1 MFAVQA
7 DGSEITTIE
16 GLAKDGQLHPLQEGF
31 WQEHG
36 LQCGYCTPGMIM
48 SAVNLLNETPNPTE
62 QQIREGISG
71 NFCRCTGYQ
80 HIVNA
85 IQSACGREEIAMA
98 TTPVLPKL
106 VGERVKRRE
115 DPRLIQGRG
124 TYVDDIK
131 IAGMQHLA
139 FKRCDVAHGR
149 IRSIDVSAAEAMD
162 GVEAVFTGAQIAEL
176 LAPMPIATPFP
187 SPPHRAV
194 AVDVVRYAGEPVA
207 VVVASNRYTARD
219 AADAIVVDIDPLPAV
234 VDPELAMTGQPTV
247 IHPDFP
253 NNLAVAL
260 VPSGTGV
267 TPDGKVDDSAIDK
280 AFAQAEVVVSQ
291 RMMNQRLVPN
301 AIEPRGVVAHFEPG
315 KGSMTIW
322 SSTQNPHILR
332 SMIAAM
338 TGLGQD
344 QVRAIA
350 PEVGGG
356 FGAKINIYAE
366 EYVTAAISKRLGIPV
381 KWIEDRSEAFVA
393 TTHGRDIIGYVD
405 IAATRSG
412 KVLGLKMR
420 LIADIGAYN
429 MLLTAAIPTLT
440 MLMANGTYAIPA
452 IRTTLTEV
460 FTNKTP
466 TDAYRG
472 AGRPEATYFVER
484 AMDMLARE
492 LKMDPGELRR
502 RNFIPPDQFPY
513 ATQMGAV
520 YDSGDYPKA
529 LDLALK
535 ASNWKALV
543 AERDAARKDGRL
555 VGLGLAMYVEVCG
568 LGPSSS
574 LPTGG
579 WEHSQVTIER
589 DGRISATTGASPHG
603 QGNETTFAQMLADQ
617 FSVPIE
623 HITIHHGDTGVVK
636 QGIGTFGSRSQA
648 VGGAALHLAGGKV
661 KAKMAKFAAALL
673 EAHEDDIVFENGR
686 IGVKGSPASAKSFAE
701 VAGYAYVPV
710 PLPPGLEPGLSEEA
724 FFEPANNT
732 YPFGCVITM
741 LEIDRETGEP
751 TLLKL
756 VAVDDAGH
764 LINPL
769 IVEGQIHGGLAQ
781 GIGQAMVE
789 EAVYNDDGQLLTGSF
804 MDYALPRATDF
815 PRFELHA
822 TVTPTPVNPL
832 GAKGV
837 GEAGTLGSTPS
848 IVNAAVDALAE
859 FGVTHID
866 MMLRPEKLWR
876 IIHGGQA

>member
-1 MFAVQA
+1 
-7 DGSEITTIE
+7 
-16 GLAKDGQLHPLQEGF
+16 
-31 WQEHG
+31 
-36 LQCGYCTPGMIM
+36 
-48 SAVNLLNETPNPTE
+48 
-62 QQIREGISG
+62 
-71 NFCRCTGYQ
+71 
-80 HIVNA
+80 
-85 IQSACGREEIAMA
+85 MA
-98 TTPVLPKL
+98 ASLVLPKL

-124 TYVDDIK
+124 TYVDDLK
-131 IAGMQHLA
+131 IAGMRHLA
-139 FKRCDVAHGR
+139 FKRSDVAHGR
-149 IRSIDVSAAEAMD
+149 IRSIDTSAAEAMD
-162 GVEAVFTGAQIAEL
+162 GVEAVFTGARLAEL
-176 LAPMPIATPFP
+176 LAPMPIGTPFP

-194 AVDVVRYAGEPVA
+194 AADVVRYAGEPVA
-207 VVVASNRYTARD
+207 VVVASDRYTARD
-219 AADAIVVDIDPLPAV
+219 AADAIVVDIAPLPAV
-234 VDPELAMTGQPTV
+234 VDPELAMTGKPTV

-267 TPDGKVDDSAIDK
+267 GADGSVDDTAIDQ
-280 AFAQAEVVVSQ
+280 AFAAAELVISQ

-301 AIEPRGVVAHFEPG
+301 AMEPRGVVAHFEPG

-332 SMIAAM
+332 TMIAAL

-356 FGAKINIYAE
+356 FGAKINIYGE
-366 EYVTAAISKRLGIPV
+366 EYVAAAISKELGLPV

-405 IAATRSG
+405 VAARRDG
-412 KVLGLKMR
+412 KVLGLKLR

-440 MLMANGTYAIPA
+440 MMMANGTYDIPA

-492 LKMDPGELRR
+492 LKMDPAELRR
-502 RNFIPPDQFPY
+502 RNFIGADRFPY
-513 ATQMGAV
+513 QTQMGAV
-520 YDSGDYPKA
+520 YDSGDYQKA
-529 LDLALK
+529 LDLALE
-535 ASNWKALV
+535 ASNWSGLI
-543 AERDAARKDGRL
+543 AERDAARQEGRL

-568 LGPSSS
+568 IGPSSS

-603 QGNETTFAQMLADQ
+603 QGNETTFAQMLGDQ
-617 FSVPIE
+617 FGVPIE
-623 HITIHHGDTGVVK
+623 HITIHHGDTGIVK

-648 VGGAALHLAGGKV
+648 VGGTALHLAGGKV
-661 KAKMAKFAAALL
+661 KTKMAKFAAALL

-686 IGVKGSPASAKSFAE
+686 IGVKGAPATARSFAE
-701 VAGYAYVPV
+701 VAAYAYVPV
-710 PLPPGLEPGLSEEA
+710 PLPPGLDPGLSEEA

-732 YPFGCVITM
+732 YPFGCHITM

-751 TLLKL
+751 RLLKL

-848 IVNAAVDALAE
+848 IVNAAVDALAG